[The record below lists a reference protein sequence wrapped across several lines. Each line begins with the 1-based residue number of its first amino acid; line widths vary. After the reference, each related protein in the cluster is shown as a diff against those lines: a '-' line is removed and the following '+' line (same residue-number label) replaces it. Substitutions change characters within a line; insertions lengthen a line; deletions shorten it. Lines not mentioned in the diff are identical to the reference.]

1 MSSRISLINFSYIC
15 FSFYFSTLFSF
26 RDFFKVSLWDT
37 VSELQIPNM
46 LHTLKQ
52 IFVRILQVPWQ
63 IIFFICNCTFATH
76 QSSSYLFSTNVGS
89 VYITFWVDRSLYA
102 LWKMSETF
110 YLALLSRQLFIVT
123 LQHHILILLQPS
135 CFSLLLSFSL
145 NLDIKN
151 NLIFLVYFL
160 ANSAFI
166 SFYFILSYSIMWKYL
181 YPSSTI
187 DFHLIDSNFC
197 Y

>member
-1 MSSRISLINFSYIC
+1 MHLFPFLFFYPLLIQG
-15 FSFYFSTLFSF
+15 
-26 RDFFKVSLWDT
+26 FFKVSLWDT
-37 VSELQIPNM
+37 VSKLQNLNM

-52 IFVRILQVPWQ
+52 IFVRIFQVPWQ
-63 IIFFICNCTFATH
+63 IIFFICNCTFTTH

-102 LWKMSETF
+102 LWKISETF
-110 YLALLSRQLFIVT
+110 YIAVLSLQLFIVT
-123 LQHHILILLQPS
+123 LQQHILILLQPS

-145 NLDIKN
+145 NLDIEN

-187 DFHLIDSNFC
+187 NFHLIDSHFC